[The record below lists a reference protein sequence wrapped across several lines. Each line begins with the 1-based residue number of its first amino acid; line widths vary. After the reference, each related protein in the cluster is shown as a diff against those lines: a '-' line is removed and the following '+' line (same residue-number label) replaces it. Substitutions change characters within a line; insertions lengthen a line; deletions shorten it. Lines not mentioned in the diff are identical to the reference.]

1 MRGVSYSSSNAL
13 EPIQLSVG
21 EPPMPWSTHQH
32 ELQNALHAVPLP
44 EGFSAPASKVDSG
57 RQRDTADEALWR
69 NQEGSMAYP
78 MTFEEGGPLALAVK
92 QKASTRRAAADEVL
106 GDFIRTSVPRDV
118 DVGRV
123 LNRKFHRT
131 GIPVV
136 RGWRQRQESFTP
148 PTKAKASIAQLTEQ
162 QQKPQATVSYVHP
175 TMTCI
180 GLGSNNSAPVR

>member
-57 RQRDTADEALWR
+57 RQRDDADEALWR

-148 PTKAKASIAQLTEQ
+148 PQRRRQASRSSPSSSRSP
-162 QQKPQATVSYVHP
+162 KPPSP
-175 TMTCI
+175 TST
-180 GLGSNNSAPVR
+180 PP